1 MTVENELSDM
11 LAQVEAAALWHPVE
25 RVRNLLRRGR
35 PEADD
40 HLALSLQQ
48 LDFQGK
54 SVADLGSNIGQYA
67 FWAALL
73 GAAEVQAFDFGPEVV
88 RIGRLLAEAHAVPQV
103 AFVLSDFGA
112 APSPRKFDV
121 AMMLDIIGNNKVRKG
136 RVRPLLDILAA
147 WSDKELVTN
156 VRPVY
161 GVQEELG
168 VSDEALLAHYPGEF
182 IRQGRLYLLEW
193 VLREYGAV
201 WEIRQLGAQ
210 EAGMAADKPA
220 LHFLRRNP

>member
-1 MTVENELSDM
+1 MTVERELSAA
-11 LAQVEAAALWHPVE
+11 LEHVGAAALWHPVE
-25 RVRNLLRRGR
+25 RVRRLLRQGR

-40 HLALSLQQ
+40 HLAQSLRQ

-88 RIGRLLAEAHAVPQV
+88 RIGRLLAAAHAMPQV
-103 AFVLSDFGA
+103 EFVLADFGA
-112 APSPRKFDV
+112 APPPRKFDV

-136 RVRPLLDILAA
+136 RVRPLLDILVA
-147 WSDKELVTN
+147 WSDRELVTN

-161 GVQEELG
+161 DVEKELG
-168 VSDEALLAHYPGEF
+168 VPAETLLAHYPVEF
-182 IRQGRLYLLEW
+182 IRQGRLYLLEY
-193 VLREYGAV
+193 VLREYGEV
-201 WEIRQLGAQ
+201 WEIRQLGAP
-210 EAGMAADKPA
+210 GSGVRADKPA
-220 LHFLRRNP
+220 LHFLRRNQ